1 MKVIGVYK
9 LDPETDWRPIPSE
22 VFKNEEILSYER
34 VQMSLLASGVN
45 YFLFTIVKES

>member
-9 LDPETDWRPIPSE
+9 LSSATDWRPIPSE
-22 VFKNEEILSYER
+22 VFKNEDVLSYER

-45 YFLFTIVKES
+45 YFLFTIVKEN